1 VEGRRRIRK
10 AEATFRETDA
20 VWAKVAGPDSSE
32 SSVTEVNLG
41 NLLAYE
47 GRYPQA
53 EGVLRNA
60 LRISR
65 LHYPETSKQVR
76 FARFRLA
83 NTLAHV
89 GKSEEAITLV
99 QVLLDGP
106 APESDYE
113 HYILGASE
121 MAFAEASLR
130 LNRSDRA
137 LSAARSALEQ
147 MKALRPLDNTNIGR
161 AQFLI
166 GRIEIARGKRDE
178 AKTTLREA
186 VATLAQEEDADADPR
201 MPPASA
207 TMPARSSPT
216 CMIRSLAG
224 NIPTRPSCTHD
235 CASCRAD
242 WTEHRIR
249 AQSPGSEAGDR
260 TRHITP
266 VRARC

>member
-1 VEGRRRIRK
+1 MEGRRRIRK

-113 HYILGASE
+113 HYILGASQ

-201 MPPASA
+201 MLD
-207 TMPARSSPT
+207 ARITLAETLAAAGKRDDARAIITDMHDP
-216 CMIRSLAG
+216 LAG
-224 NIPTRPSCTHD
+224 GEYPYKTELYARLRKLSSRLD
-235 CASCRAD
+235 GASHSRAV
-242 WTEHRIR
+242 
-249 AQSPGSEAGDR
+249 AGK
-260 TRHITP
+260 
-266 VRARC
+266 